1 MSVIPKIV
9 CPPDYSVRCFRLVDP
24 MSFGIVKGVQNEV
37 TIPTKGI
44 CIPVDRYDD
53 RRILLRANSTI
64 KLDIS
69 GIASYGELNET
80 YQFLVDLSKY
90 PNILSQETQHKYS
103 LYNEDLTL
111 IEEITFTVG
120 SSFAVS
126 MSSAVE
132 QSMEIKNLLKF
143 DYSMVEQGKI
153 NVTATK
159 AGIKYRHVFSFDLD
173 GFGGVNNFPFLHPGN
188 LTKKNRKYQGGRVKV
203 ILIVPE
209 FEKVDTSTCG
219 CSDNSGVVLSN
230 KKYFQYALAS
240 DYEKHKSP
248 ATPILASGNMFGTS
262 YTWKQASTDHIG
274 YHIHVNDLINMS
286 SDQYKRSIVQSINGY
301 DFAVDAAFG
310 NSSES
315 YLNHV
320 WSPSTVSW
328 KTGGELNLFTG
339 AQDVKDED
347 LLYIET
353 LYLKNP
359 QSFDIPLKVLI
370 GA

>member
-44 CIPVDRYDD
+44 CIPVERYDD

-69 GIASYGELNET
+69 GIASYGDLNES
-80 YQFLVDLSKY
+80 YQFVVDVNKY
-90 PNILSQETQHKYS
+90 PNILSPGTQHKYS
-103 LYNEDLTL
+103 LYDEELNL
-111 IEEITFTVG
+111 IEEITFTVDL
-120 SSFAVS
+120 SFSVS
-126 MSSAVE
+126 MTSAVE
-132 QSMEIKNLLKF
+132 NSTQIKSLMQF
-143 DYSMVEQGKI
+143 DYSSVDQGKI
-153 NVTATK
+153 NVTANAKGT
-159 AGIKYRHVFSFDLD
+159 KYRHVFSFDLD
-173 GFGGVNNFPFLHPGN
+173 GFGGVNKFPFLHPGN
-188 LTKKNRKYQGGRVKV
+188 LLVKNKKYADGRVKV
-203 ILIVPE
+203 ILVVPE

-219 CSDNSGVVLSN
+219 CSDNSGTVLSN
-230 KKYFQYALAS
+230 KKYFQYTLAS
-240 DYEKHKSP
+240 DYEKHKSTS
-248 ATPILASGNMFGTS
+248 TPILGSGNMFGSS
-262 YTWKQASTDHIG
+262 YTWKQDSADHIG
-274 YHIHVNDLINMS
+274 YHINEGDLINML
-286 SDQYKRSIVQSINGY
+286 SDQQKRSIVQSIDGY
-301 DFAVDAAFG
+301 DFTVDAPFG
-310 NSSES
+310 NSTES
-315 YLNHV
+315 NLNHV

-339 AQDVKDED
+339 AQDVYDED

-359 QSFDIPLKVLI
+359 HSFDIPLKVLV

>member
-1 MSVIPKIV
+1 
-9 CPPDYSVRCFRLVDP
+9 

-69 GIASYGELNET
+69 GIASYGDMNET
-80 YQFLVDLSKY
+80 YQFVADLVKY
-90 PNILSQETQHKYS
+90 PNILAEGTQHKYS
-103 LYNEDLTL
+103 LYDESLNL

-120 SSFAVS
+120 ASFTVS
-126 MSSAVE
+126 MSSAVSNSL
-132 QSMEIKNLLKF
+132 QIKNLVQF
-143 DYSMVEQGKI
+143 DYGLIDQGKI
-153 NVTATK
+153 NVTANT

-173 GFGGVNNFPFLHPGN
+173 GFGGVNKFPFLHPGN
-188 LTKKNRKYQGGRVKV
+188 LIKKNRKYEDGRVKV

-219 CSDNSGVVLSN
+219 CSDKTGAMLSN

-240 DYEKHKSP
+240 DYEKHKNP
-248 ATPILASGNMFGTS
+248 TTPILAGGNMFGTS
-262 YTWKQASTDHIG
+262 YNWLQESTDHIG
-274 YHIHVNDLINMS
+274 YHIQTNDLINMS
-286 SDQYKRSIVQSINGY
+286 GDPLKRSIVKSIDGY
-301 DFAVDAAFG
+301 DFSVDASFG
-310 NSSES
+310 NGTQS

-320 WSPSTVSW
+320 WSPSSVSW

-339 AQDVKDED
+339 AQDVYDED
-347 LLYIET
+347 LLYVET